1 MRRCAVLVVVL
12 TVFASLM
19 LSAQPSSSRLTI
31 IVEDRSGAP
40 ITGAS
45 VQVQHWVGGQLF
57 QDGVATTDVHGQVS
71 FKLDPTAIYHVF
83 ASAQAFVPA
92 AASVG
97 NFGETGH
104 VFKLA
109 VGQGGGVRV
118 ESLPK

>member
-45 VQVQHWVGGQLF
+45 VQVQHWVGGLS
-57 QDGVATTDVHGQVS
+57 GWCRH
-71 FKLDPTAIYHVF
+71 L
-83 ASAQAFVPA
+83 
-92 AASVG
+92 
-97 NFGETGH
+97 
-104 VFKLA
+104 
-109 VGQGGGVRV
+109 
-118 ESLPK
+118 

>member
-1 MRRCAVLVVVL
+1 
-12 TVFASLM
+12 

-57 QDGVATTDVHGQVS
+57 QDGVATTDAHGQVS